1 MQDSPD
7 DRSSQGCIYVENL
20 ENSKQ
25 IFKCPSCDKLFGKK
39 QNLGIHYSSI
49 FHNKK
54 NLNNDNEFFYC
65 FYNDD
70 VRFSRIFHDGF
81 PKNSNYF
88 KVKVKFWLALN
99 LSWPKKYGSDSF
111 SLVYCMQSNYR
122 QANTR
127 EIHNDYFQC
136 GTSVR
141 TIPVLLATP
150 VLVVPLKPA
159 VQTFTGNI

>member
-7 DRSSQGCIYVENL
+7 DRSSQGCVYVENL

-49 FHNKK
+49 FHKK
-54 NLNNDNEFFYC
+54 NLNNDNEFFYSFC
-65 FYNDD
+65 FYNDY

-81 PKNSNYF
+81 PKNNDF

-99 LSWPKKYGSDSF
+99 LSWPKKF
-111 SLVYCMQSNYR
+111 SLVYCMQSNDR
-122 QANTR
+122 QANKR

-159 VQTFTGNI
+159 VQTCTGNI